1 MSLAGQDGGTD
12 GYELVPLRPDRTRAL
27 GPAQDPA
34 GPGENPAAESPSKA
48 SPSKASPA
56 KASPSKASPSKAS
69 PSKSGS
75 PKAASPKAASPKA
88 EAAGGAGST
97 ALFRRRSVHASRRGV
112 LHLQSARDT
121 PAPADLASW
130 FTERGFH
137 FYVAALRWPR
147 RPGRLRRGGRALTA
161 AFAELDAR
169 CEHLRTADGIDNVI
183 VTAHGEGALAAA
195 MWCTAPSSGS
205 HPDALILYAPNF
217 GRGRRAARRGL
228 DIPCPVLV
236 IGGTGGRRGL
246 RLRRGAAAAP
256 AATIHLGS
264 HVTWLRPADGEAR
277 PDAREPE
284 DRRRFFDEMGRW
296 LGAYMYGQVRDQLL

>member
-1 MSLAGQDGGTD
+1 MSLAGQDGATD
-12 GYELVPLRPDRTRAL
+12 GYELVPLRPDRARSAPGPVT
-27 GPAQDPA
+27 GPAG
-34 GPGENPAAESPSKA
+34 GP
-48 SPSKASPA
+48 
-56 KASPSKASPSKAS
+56 
-69 PSKSGS
+69 
-75 PKAASPKAASPKA
+75 
-88 EAAGGAGST
+88 GST
-97 ALFRRRSVHASRRGV
+97 ALFRRRSAQASRRGV

-121 PAPADLASW
+121 PAPPDLASW

-137 FYVAALRWPR
+137 FYVAALRWPGA
-147 RPGRLRRGGRALTA
+147 PGKVRRRGGKAWAA

-195 MWCTAPSSGS
+195 MWCAAPPPGS
-205 HPDALILYAPNF
+205 HPDALILYTPTF
-217 GRGRRAARRGL
+217 RPGRRAARRGL

-236 IGGTGGRRGL
+236 IGGTGRRRP

-256 AATIHLGS
+256 AAAIHLGS

-277 PDAREPE
+277 PDARDPA
-284 DRRRFFDEMGRW
+284 DRRRFFDELGRW

>member
-12 GYELVPLRPDRTRAL
+12 GYELMPQRPDRTRAL
-27 GPAQDPA
+27 GPAGGPA
-34 GPGENPAAESPSKA
+34 GTGEDSAAAATAA
-48 SPSKASPA
+48 S
-56 KASPSKASPSKAS
+56 
-69 PSKSGS
+69 SGS
-75 PKAASPKAASPKA
+75 SASSASSAA
-88 EAAGGAGST
+88 EAAGGPGST

-147 RPGRLRRGGRALTA
+147 RPGRIRRRGGRTLTA

-195 MWCTAPSSGS
+195 MWCSAPASGS
-205 HPDALILYAPNF
+205 HPDALILYAPSF
-217 GRGRRAARRGL
+217 GRGRRAARGL

-236 IGGTGGRRGL
+236 IGGSGRRRRL
-246 RLRRGAAAAP
+246 RLRRGTATAP

>member
-1 MSLAGQDGGTD
+1 MSLAGQDSGTD

-27 GPAQDPA
+27 GPADEPA
-34 GPGENPAAESPSKA
+34 GPGGNSAAS
-48 SPSKASPA
+48 
-56 KASPSKASPSKAS
+56 
-69 PSKSGS
+69 S
-75 PKAASPKAASPKA
+75 PKAAPPPAD
-88 EAAGGAGST
+88 AGSGPGST

-195 MWCTAPSSGS
+195 MWCAAASSGQ
-205 HPDALILYAPNF
+205 HPDALILYAPSL
-217 GRGRRAARRGL
+217 GRGRRVARRGL

-236 IGGTGGRRGL
+236 IGGSHRRRRRP
-246 RLRRGAAAAP
+246 RLRRGNAPAAP
-256 AATIHLGS
+256 AIHLGS
-264 HVTWLRPADGEAR
+264 HVTWLRPADVQAR
-277 PDAREPE
+277 PDASEPE

>member
-1 MSLAGQDGGTD
+1 MSLAGQDSGTD

-27 GPAQDPA
+27 GPADEPA
-34 GPGENPAAESPSKA
+34 GPGGNPAAS
-48 SPSKASPA
+48 
-56 KASPSKASPSKAS
+56 
-69 PSKSGS
+69 S
-75 PKAASPKAASPKA
+75 PKAAPPPAD
-88 EAAGGAGST
+88 AGGGPGST

-147 RPGRLRRGGRALTA
+147 RPGQLRRGGRALTA

-195 MWCTAPSSGS
+195 MWCTAPPSGS
-205 HPDALILYAPNF
+205 HPDALILYAPSF
-217 GRGRRAARRGL
+217 GRARRGL

-236 IGGTGGRRGL
+236 IGGTVRQRRLALG
-246 RLRRGAAAAP
+246 RGAATTP
-256 AATIHLGS
+256 ADTIHLGS

>member
-1 MSLAGQDGGTD
+1 MSLAGHDGATD
-12 GYELVPLRPDRTRAL
+12 GIELVPLPPDRTRAP
-27 GPAQDPA
+27 GPASAPA
-34 GPGENPAAESPSKA
+34 GGPAGAAGNSAASASAAE
-48 SPSKASPA
+48 
-56 KASPSKASPSKAS
+56 
-69 PSKSGS
+69 GS
-75 PKAASPKAASPKA
+75 
-88 EAAGGAGST
+88 GST
-97 ALFRRRSVHASRRGV
+97 ALFRRRSAHASRRGV
-112 LHLQSARDT
+112 LHLRSARDT
-121 PAPADLASW
+121 PPPPDLASW

-147 RPGRLRRGGRALTA
+147 APGRIRRHGSRALAA
-161 AFAELDAR
+161 AFTELDAR

-195 MWCTAPSSGS
+195 MWCSAPPSGS
-205 HPDALILYAPNF
+205 HPDALILYAPSF

-236 IGGTGGRRGL
+236 IGGTVRRRL
-246 RLRRGAAAAP
+246 RLRRGAATTP

-277 PDAREPE
+277 PDARDPE

>member
-1 MSLAGQDGGTD
+1 
-12 GYELVPLRPDRTRAL
+12 
-27 GPAQDPA
+27 
-34 GPGENPAAESPSKA
+34 
-48 SPSKASPA
+48 
-56 KASPSKASPSKAS
+56 
-69 PSKSGS
+69 
-75 PKAASPKAASPKA
+75 
-88 EAAGGAGST
+88 
-97 ALFRRRSVHASRRGV
+97 
-112 LHLQSARDT
+112 LQSSRDT

-147 RPGRLRRGGRALTA
+147 RPGRLRRRGGRALTA

-195 MWCTAPSSGS
+195 MWCTAPPSGS
-205 HPDALILYAPNF
+205 HPDALILYAPSF

-236 IGGTGGRRGL
+236 IGGTGRRRRL
-246 RLRRGAAAAP
+246 RLRRGAATPP

>member
-12 GYELVPLRPDRTRAL
+12 GFELVQLRPDRAR
-27 GPAQDPA
+27 PADPDGA
-34 GPGENPAAESPSKA
+34 P
-48 SPSKASPA
+48 
-56 KASPSKASPSKAS
+56 
-69 PSKSGS
+69 
-75 PKAASPKAASPKA
+75 
-88 EAAGGAGST
+88 AGGAPVPATEPAAGPGST
-97 ALFRRRSVHASRRGV
+97 ALFRRRSAQASRRGV

-121 PAPADLASW
+121 PVPPDLATW

-147 RPGRLRRGGRALTA
+147 APGRLRPRGKALSA

-195 MWCTAPSSGS
+195 MWCAAASSGQ
-205 HPDALILYAPNF
+205 HPDALILYAPSL
-217 GRGRRAARRGL
+217 GRGRRVARRGL

-236 IGGTGGRRGL
+236 IGGSHRRRRRP
-246 RLRRGAAAAP
+246 RLRRGNAPAAP
-256 AATIHLGS
+256 AIHLGS
-264 HVTWLRPADGEAR
+264 HVTWLRPADVQAR
-277 PDAREPE
+277 PDASEPE

>member
-12 GYELVPLRPDRTRAL
+12 GYELVPPRPDRTRAP
-27 GPAQDPA
+27 GPAAAPA
-34 GPGENPAAESPSKA
+34 GGPAGTAGNSA
-48 SPSKASPA
+48 AASPA
-56 KASPSKASPSKAS
+56 
-69 PSKSGS
+69 
-75 PKAASPKAASPKA
+75 A
-88 EAAGGAGST
+88 EAAGGPGST
-97 ALFRRRSVHASRRGV
+97 ALFRRRSAHASRRGV

-121 PAPADLASW
+121 PAPPDLATW

-147 RPGRLRRGGRALTA
+147 TPGPLRRRGGRALA
-161 AFAELDAR
+161 AALAELDAR

-195 MWCTAPSSGS
+195 LWCSAPPSGS
-205 HPDALILYAPNF
+205 RPDALILYAPSF

-236 IGGTGGRRGL
+236 IGGTVRRRL
-246 RLRRGAAAAP
+246 RLRRGAATAP
-256 AATIHLGS
+256 AAAIHLGS

-277 PDAREPE
+277 PDARAPQ
-284 DRRRFFDEMGRW
+284 DRSRFFDEMGRW